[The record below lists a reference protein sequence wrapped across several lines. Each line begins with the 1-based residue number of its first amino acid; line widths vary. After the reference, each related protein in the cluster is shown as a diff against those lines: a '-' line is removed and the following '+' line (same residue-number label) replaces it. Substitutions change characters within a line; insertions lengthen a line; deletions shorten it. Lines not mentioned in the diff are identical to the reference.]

1 MSRTRKPAPKIA
13 RPAPSLA
20 DYAKGIRAGNRA
32 VLARAITLVE
42 SSRADHQALAQALLT
57 KLAPHT
63 GGAIRVGISGAP
75 GVGKST
81 LIDALG
87 LYLVKRGHKVAV
99 LAVDPTSLRSGGSI
113 LGDKTRMARLAAEE
127 NAYIRPSPAAGK
139 LGGVARMTR
148 ETMLLCEAAG
158 FDAVLIET
166 VGAGQ
171 SETLVADMVDFFLV
185 LVLPGAGDELQ
196 GLKKGMIEL
205 ADMIAVTKADGE
217 NIARASAARAEYAA
231 ALHVLAEPHA
241 HWKPGVAVVS
251 AKEDTGL
258 DALWKAI
265 ERHRMLLN
273 ERGLLAETRK
283 AQSVRAL
290 WSHVDDALLSRLRAA
305 PRVQALLPKIE
316 RAVAAGRLTPFL
328 AAVRLLTAYEQRSAR
343 PRKIK

>member
-1 MSRTRKPAPKIA
+1 V
-13 RPAPSLA
+13 
-20 DYAKGIRAGNRA
+20 KGIGAGNRA

-42 SSRADHQALAQALLT
+42 SSRADHQAQAQALLT
-57 KLAPHT
+57 KLASHT

-87 LYLVKRGHKVAV
+87 LYLVKRGKTVAV

-127 NAYIRPSPAAGK
+127 SAYIRPSPAAGK

-158 FDAVLIET
+158 FDVVLIET

-171 SETLVADMVDFFLV
+171 SEALVADMVDFFLV

-196 GLKKGMIEL
+196 GLKKGIIEL
-205 ADMIAVTKADGE
+205 ADIIAVTKADGE
-217 NIARASAARAEYAA
+217 NLSRAQAARAEYAA
-231 ALHVLAEPHA
+231 ALHVVAPSDSPWRPE
-241 HWKPGVAVVS
+241 VAVVS
-251 AKEDTGL
+251 AKESAGL
-258 DALWKAI
+258 DALWAAV
-265 ERHRMLLN
+265 ERHRKLLG

-290 WSHVDDALLSRLRAA
+290 WSHVDDALLARLRAA
-305 PRVQALLPKIE
+305 PRVQALLPKLE
-316 RAVAAGRLTPFL
+316 RDVAAGKLTPFL
-328 AAVRLLTAYEQRSAR
+328 AAERVLAAYAKAR
-343 PRKIK
+343 AR